1 VLFVVFS
8 ANVTADGN
16 YLKYISLYYYYI
28 YGKVKLY
35 YANEEAIWGRGGENP
50 VAVP

>member
-16 YLKYISLYYYYI
+16 YLKYITFIIIIQYM
-28 YGKVKLY
+28 VK
-35 YANEEAIWGRGGENP
+35 
-50 VAVP
+50 